1 MKLLGFSKLSSTLND
16 KHATRVRMSEYKT
29 SQLLLEQIFMF
40 IAPASVREIYT
51 HCLFVNT
58 VFIAA
63 KSQLN
68 KLSSSALSL

>member
-1 MKLLGFSKLSSTLND
+1 MKLLGFSKLSSTLK

-29 SQLLLEQIFMF
+29 SQPFLEQNFMF
-40 IAPASVREIYT
+40 IAPVSVREIYT

-58 VFIAA
+58 IFLAT